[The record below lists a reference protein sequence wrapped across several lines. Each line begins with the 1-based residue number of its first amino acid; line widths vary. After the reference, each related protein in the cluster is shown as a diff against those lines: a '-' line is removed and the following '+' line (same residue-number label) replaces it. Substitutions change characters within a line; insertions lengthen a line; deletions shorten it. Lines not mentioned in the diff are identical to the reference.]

1 MSAGHLVCRKEYH
14 RDLRVSGVLC
24 GWERA
29 RRGWCLAVCPGF
41 QWQGAGEAETWRFS
55 LDPSVTW
62 ETAQSEASVPSDA
75 GE

>member
-29 RRGWCLAVCPGF
+29 RRG
-41 QWQGAGEAETWRFS
+41 
-55 LDPSVTW
+55 
-62 ETAQSEASVPSDA
+62 
-75 GE
+75 